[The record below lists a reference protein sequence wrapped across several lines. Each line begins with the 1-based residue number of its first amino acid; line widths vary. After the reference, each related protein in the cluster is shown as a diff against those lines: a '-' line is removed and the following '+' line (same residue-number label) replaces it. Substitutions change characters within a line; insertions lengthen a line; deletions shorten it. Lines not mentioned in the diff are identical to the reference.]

1 MTMNQLTT
9 HFSTFA
15 TPALAESPLRQRIRL
30 ALQRGRSYPMDS
42 LDFVLADLER
52 PATLIRHADFCTGD
66 LSGRY
71 LDFLAA
77 AQPIDATDADRMDR
91 LFERI
96 LTNQQPDGTFVREG
110 CAQHGVWD
118 AAYKLFIGLLRYY
131 LRTGNGKALVAAQRN
146 AEYIFAHQDAIRE
159 ACDKRQLHD
168 ILMWVV
174 EPMALLYG
182 ITGDPRCLELCRMIA
197 AALPSTIDGKHSHGL
212 MTTLRGLQFAALYTG
227 DAQWNEIPE
236 RMRREIVERSVWPDG
251 NIPEIFPTSGR
262 NEGCS
267 IADWIMLNL
276 YAGFI
281 TGSDEAYEQAEN
293 SLHNALYLNQIV
305 NGGFGHRNLAA
316 DRCGYGESSLNGEA
330 WWCCLHNA
338 GLAMLE
344 FAAHAVTLRGDEL
357 RVNLLVPGTYT
368 LPHEGR
374 TVSVTIGTRYPESAE
389 AVITVTGAPA
399 SMKTRI
405 RIPACI
411 AHAAIETA
419 ELPGGGIRHRMHG
432 RLGYRIETGDRGTL
446 LRYGPLVLAPLCYS
460 DSGVGKGNPVQDML
474 QGYIPEEIRE
484 RRPMIVAGETDADG
498 FVHYPKEPRPVWNNF
513 EEGAHSRL
521 AYDNLS
527 VNVPLAFADGTVKE
541 QRFLPL
547 CYSTTTLHCESVCL
561 PVVFGV
567 RG

>member
-1 MTMNQLTT
+1 M
-9 HFSTFA
+9 
-15 TPALAESPLRQRIRL
+15 
-30 ALQRGRSYPMDS
+30 QRGRNYPLDS
-42 LDFVLADLER
+42 LDFILADLER

-77 AQPIDATDADRMDR
+77 GQHIDAADADRMHR

-96 LTNQQPDGTFVREG
+96 LANQQPNGTFVGEG
-110 CAQHGVWD
+110 HARQGVWD
-118 AAYKLFIGLLRYY
+118 AAYKLFMGLLRYY

-146 AEYIFAHQDAIRE
+146 ADYIFANLKTIRDACKNRRLPGIY
-159 ACDKRQLHD
+159 
-168 ILMWVV
+168 MWVV

-182 ITGDPRCLELCRMIA
+182 ITGDGRCLDVCRMIA
-197 AALPSTIDGKHSHGL
+197 EAIPKTIDGCHSHGL

-227 DAQWNEIPE
+227 DTTWNELPE
-236 RMRREIVERSVWPDG
+236 RMRREIADRAVWPDG
-251 NIPEIFPTSGR
+251 NIPEIFPASGR

-281 TGSDEAYEQAEN
+281 TGRDEAYQNAEN
-293 SLHNALYLNQIV
+293 ALHNALFLNQIV

-316 DRCGYGESSLNGEA
+316 DRCGYGESSLTSEA

-338 GLAMLE
+338 GLAMVE
-344 FAAHAVTLRGDEL
+344 FAAHAVTLREDEL
-357 RVNLLVPGTYT
+357 RVNLFVPGTYT
-368 LPHEGR
+368 LQHEGR
-374 TVSVTIGTRYPESAE
+374 TVSATIDTRYPETAD

-399 SMKTRI
+399 AMTTHI
-405 RIPACI
+405 RIPGCI
-411 AHAAIETA
+411 AYPVIDTTN
-419 ELPGGGIRHRMHG
+419 LPGGGIRYRLHG
-432 RLGYRIETGDRGTL
+432 RLGYRLETCDRGTL
-446 LRYGPLVLAPLCYS
+446 LRYGPLVLAPLRYS
-460 DSGVGKGNPVQDML
+460 DSGADKASQVQDML

-484 RRPMIVAGETDADG
+484 RRPAIVAGEADADG

-561 PVVFGV
+561 PVVFAAEV
-567 RG
+567 SKEAKQV